1 MAGGRP
7 CVPLTNKYVG
17 MKIGIEGQRLFRQKK
32 HGMDIVAL
40 ELIRRLAQFDPSTE
54 YVIFV
59 KEDIDKSCIAE
70 SANVKIKILPS
81 TSYPWWEQVLLPR
94 AAYDEG
100 CDLLHCT
107 SNTAPIASRIPLI
120 TTIHDIIYLEK
131 VALFNKGGTLYQRFG
146 NMYRRFVVPPVARKS
161 KRVVTVSEF
170 EKKNIREVL
179 NPGDKLRVIYN
190 GVGNHF
196 RKITDQA
203 GLDKARKA
211 YHLPERFIFFLGNTD
226 PKKNT
231 ANVLKAFALYKQ
243 KYNDDLFLVMPDYD
257 EAALQ
262 ELLRQTI
269 KPEIRSHIVM
279 TGYVPN
285 EELPYIINQCVL
297 MLYPS
302 LRESFGIPILEG
314 MACGVPVITSNSS
327 SMPEIAGDAA
337 LMVEPSDPNDILR
350 AIEQVIYDPD
360 QAAVLSEKGIQRAR
374 QFSWDKMAE
383 AYIALYKEVYTEIY
397 HP

>member
-1 MAGGRP
+1 
-7 CVPLTNKYVG
+7 
-17 MKIGIEGQRLFRQKK
+17 MKIGIEGQRLFRKKK

-40 ELIRRLAQFDPSTE
+40 ELIRRLPELDPSNE

-59 KEDIDKSCIAE
+59 KDDEDKTCIQE
-70 SANVKIKILPS
+70 SANMRIKVLPA

-94 AAYDEG
+94 AAGEEG

-107 SNTAPIASRIPLI
+107 SNTAPVVSRIPLI

-131 VALFNKGGTLYQRFG
+131 VTLFAKGGTNYQRFG
-146 NMYRRFVVPPVARKS
+146 NMYRRFVVPPVAHKS
-161 KRVVTVSEF
+161 CTVVTVSEF
-170 EKKNIREVL
+170 EKHNIQEVL
-179 NPGDKLRVIYN
+179 KLGDKLRVIYN
-190 GVGNHF
+190 GVGTHF
-196 RKITDQA
+196 KKITDPNE
-203 GLDKARKA
+203 LLRARKT
-211 YHLPERFIFFLGNTD
+211 YNLPDRFIFFLGNTD

-231 ANVLKAFALYKQ
+231 GNVLKAFALYKQ
-243 KYNDDLFLVMPDYD
+243 KHDDDLYLVMPDYD
-257 EAALQ
+257 ETALQ
-262 ELLRQTI
+262 ELLRQTV
-269 KPEIRSHIVM
+269 KPDIRSHIIM

-285 EELPYIINQCVL
+285 EELPSIINQCIL

-337 LMVEPSDPNDILR
+337 IQIEPTDPQAIMH
-350 AIEQVIYDPD
+350 AIERIISNPVL
-360 QAAVLSEKGIQRAR
+360 AASLSAKGIQRAE
-374 QFSWDKMAE
+374 QFSWNIMAE
-383 AYIALYKEVYTEIY
+383 SYIALYKEAFNEIY